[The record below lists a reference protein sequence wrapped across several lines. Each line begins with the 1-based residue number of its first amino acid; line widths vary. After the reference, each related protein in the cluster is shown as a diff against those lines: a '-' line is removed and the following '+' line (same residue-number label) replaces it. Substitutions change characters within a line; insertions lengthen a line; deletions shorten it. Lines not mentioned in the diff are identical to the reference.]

1 MNTHELP
8 MILFTVLSQMSVGA
22 FVALGVVQILA
33 MGRYPRSV
41 IDRLADP
48 ALLAIGPTL
57 VLGLIASMF
66 HMNDITNTFNVIR
79 HVGSSW
85 LSREIVFGVAFA
97 ALGFLFVLMQWRKIG
112 SPGIRQ
118 ALAALTA
125 LVGIGLV
132 RCQAMI
138 YYSLVTVPGWHHW
151 ATPLRFFGTTILLGA
166 LAVGVAMAIS
176 LARKTPTAP
185 PVTTD
190 RTDTDVV
197 TDRTDPDGRPITT
210 GTNQGAGLTTG
221 TGKSGSSLATLTRPA
236 TLTTEETTKADTLL
250 RASLRTI
257 SAVTM
262 LTALALVLI
271 IPIYLADLA
280 NDGTP
285 AAATTAGVYAGTFFI
300 ARMIL
305 LVIGAIILA
314 FATFRLTAT
323 TTPTH
328 TLTLLITAALA
339 ATFIAEIMGRSVFYD
354 SMTRIGM

>member
-1 MNTHELP
+1 MNMHELP

-22 FVALGVVQILA
+22 FVALGVVQVLA
-33 MGRYPRSV
+33 MGRYPARV

-66 HMNDITNTFNVIR
+66 HMNDLTNTFNVIR

-85 LSREIVFGVAFA
+85 LSREILFGVGFA

-112 SPGIRQ
+112 SPGLRQ

-125 LVGIGLV
+125 LIGIGLV
-132 RCQAMI
+132 WCQAMI
-138 YYSLVTVPGWHHW
+138 YYTLVTVPGWHHW
-151 ATPLRFFGTTILLGA
+151 ATPLRFYGTTILLGA

-176 LARKTPTAP
+176 LARKPRTTTGRAQAP
-185 PVTTD
+185 LD
-190 RTDTDVV
+190 Q
-197 TDRTDPDGRPITT
+197 DGRPLPAD
-210 GTNQGAGLTTG
+210 GAGLTTG
-221 TGKSGSSLATLTRPA
+221 TGTGGSTLATLTTPA
-236 TLTTEETTKADTLL
+236 TLTIEETAKADTLL
-250 RASLRTI
+250 RSSLRTI

-271 IPIYLADLA
+271 IPIYLADLHA
-280 NDGTP
+280 QNTP
-285 AAATTAGVYAGTFFI
+285 AAATTAALYTGTFFI

-323 TTPTH
+323 HTTTH

-339 ATFIAEIMGRSVFYD
+339 ITFIAEIMGRSIFYD